1 MLELGDP
8 QPMNKY
14 NNDINVALYWKDK
27 IAQENILDKRRNS
40 KNNLNMSTG
49 IDCTFKIK
57 YPDLQVVRVKLK
69 LS

>member
-40 KNNLNMSTG
+40 KNNLNMSNG
-49 IDCTFKIK
+49 IDHTFKIK
-57 YPDLQVVRVKLK
+57 CPDLQVVRVKLK